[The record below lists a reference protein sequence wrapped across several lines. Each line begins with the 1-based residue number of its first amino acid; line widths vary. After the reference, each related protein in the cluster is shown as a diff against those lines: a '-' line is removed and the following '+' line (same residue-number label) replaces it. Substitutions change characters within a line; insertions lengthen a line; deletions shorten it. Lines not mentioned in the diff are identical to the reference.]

1 MNTIKSKN
9 NREFDIIIYG
19 ASSFTGKI
27 ILDYFV
33 EKYPPHDSF
42 RWAIAGRNKKKLEKL
57 TQNFDFDIPI
67 FIADSHDRQALDDLS
82 KKTKVI
88 LTTVGPY
95 AKYGT
100 DLVFACSN
108 NGTDYCDLAEKHS
121 G

>member
-42 RWAIAGRNKKKLEKL
+42 RWAIAGRNKTKLEKL
-57 TQNFDFDIPI
+57 TQNF
-67 FIADSHDRQALDDLS
+67 ANL
-82 KKTKVI
+82 
-88 LTTVGPY
+88 
-95 AKYGT
+95 
-100 DLVFACSN
+100 
-108 NGTDYCDLAEKHS
+108 
-121 G
+121 